1 MYEKYPITGI
11 KQSYRHTRDTR
22 TVVMPILIVAL
33 IAAMGVFFVKSKPV
47 EVVEPQDMVSIE
59 ESSLPSNREIESSEP
74 AEIPLPVEEAEV
86 EVEPETTSP
95 ETVETGRETV
105 LTTPPTAE
113 EFTSWMTPLALDTY
127 IRHRNSGYSESFWE
141 RGHWIT
147 AVEGRWENG
156 EREFRISF
164 DQIPDRQRWQWQYR
178 VNHTAEEFVQA
189 SREFSAQGYK
199 LVQSQSFREPSGTPR
214 YQGVWRLDLAAP
226 APAVETASAEANP
239 APSTSGSAQP
249 LDVNNLRFR

>member
-22 TVVMPILIVAL
+22 TVVMPTLIVTL
-33 IAAMGVFFVKSKPV
+33 LVAMGVFFVKSKPE
-47 EVVEPQDMVSIE
+47 EVVEPQDIVSLE
-59 ESSLPSNREIESSEP
+59 ESAPSLLEVETAEPVELPSISDDSERE
-74 AEIPLPVEEAEV
+74 AEEEA
-86 EVEPETTSP
+86 TTP

-105 LTTPPTAE
+105 LTVPPGSG
-113 EFTSWMTPLALDTY
+113 EFTAWMTPLALDTY
-127 IRHRNSGYSESFWE
+127 IRHRNRGYSESFWE

-156 EREFRISF
+156 IREFRISF

-178 VNHTAEEFVQA
+178 VNHTAAEFVQA
-189 SREFSAQGYK
+189 SREFSAQGYQ
-199 LVQSQSFREPSGTPR
+199 LIQSQSFREPSGDPR

-226 APAVETASAEANP
+226 NPVIETAATNTGSSA
-239 APSTSGSAQP
+239 SSSDGDQP